1 MAIKF
6 KIGAVDAQTICA
18 VAVGDYNST
27 LHNLFLGFPE
37 KKWNKKRRGWDIPV
51 TQPNLAYLSTTFK
64 QDEYELTAN
73 AATLI
78 KYESLVHQV
87 EEKRASKRWEYLF
100 EDRASTFDPPYTRKP
115 FMHQLVATESAI
127 GSESFG
133 HLMEMGTGKTFCI
146 TLELDYYACTLK
158 AGEMLRIVIVCP
170 KSLVVNWRREM
181 YMGICGVHNVD
192 MDILMGDIKS
202 IDQMIA
208 VIAGEARIKV
218 LIVSYDSVST
228 MIQQLLAFKPSMVVF
243 DESHYVKNPEAKRSK
258 ACNTLAKESTMKR
271 ILTGTPVSN
280 NILDLWH
287 QFELLR
293 PGALGFG
300 TYRGFKNEY
309 AYVEKNGGF
318 ETVTGFKEDKIDKL
332 KEDMARMSFVVKK
345 ERCLD
350 LPQKIFEIRAI
361 EMPDTLRQ
369 VYKKMAQEFYVM
381 LEDGTESTTE
391 FIIVQMLKLSQLCCG
406 FLSGYEGVAME
417 DIELDSDSEPV
428 RKTKITTIPGGDA
441 KLNNMLDDV
450 EDVVADGTKL
460 IIWSR
465 FKQDNQLILKQLRE
479 RGVNAVIYDGSVDA
493 VKKQAA
499 VDGFNTDDSVK
510 VFIGNV
516 KSGGVGLTL
525 LGTKTCPCHTVF
537 YYSNDFSYG
546 TRAQSEDRCHRI
558 GQTNK
563 VLYRDYIYADSIEEY
578 IVDVLRDKRELSDM
592 VKNVAAIKNIL
603 LKASA

>member
-1 MAIKF
+1 MAIRF
-6 KIGAVDAQTICA
+6 KIGAVDANTVCA
-18 VAVGDYNST
+18 VSVGTYDST
-27 LHNLFLGFPE
+27 LHNLFMGFPE
-37 KKWNKKRRGWDIPV
+37 KRWNKKRKGWDIPV
-51 TQPNLAYLSTTFK
+51 TQPNLVYLSNTFK
-64 QDEYELTAN
+64 EDEYEVSAN
-73 AATLI
+73 AATLL
-78 KYESLVHQV
+78 KYEALVHQV
-87 EEKRASKRWEYLF
+87 EEKRATRRWEYLF
-100 EDRASTFDPPYTRKP
+100 EDKASDFDPPYTRKP

-127 GSESFG
+127 GAESFG
-133 HLMEMGTGKTFCI
+133 HLMEMGTGKTFCV
-146 TLELDYYACTLK
+146 TLELDYYACTLQ

-170 KSLVVNWRREM
+170 KSLLVNWKRELL
-181 YMGICGVHNVD
+181 MGICGVHNVD
-192 MDILMGDIKS
+192 LDILTGDIKS
-202 IDQMIA
+202 IEQMIA
-208 VIAGEARIKV
+208 VVAGDARIKV
-218 LIVSYDSVST
+218 LIVSYDSVGT
-228 MIQQLLAFKPSMVVF
+228 MSQQLLAFRPSYVVF

-258 ACNTLAKESTMKR
+258 ACLTLAKESMMKR

-293 PGALGFG
+293 PGALGFS
-300 TYRGFKNEY
+300 TYRAFKNEY
-309 AYVEKNGGF
+309 AYVERNGGF
-318 ETVTGFKEDKIDKL
+318 ETVTGFKEEKIDQL

-350 LPQKIFEIRAI
+350 LPQKIFETHTI
-361 EMPDTLRQ
+361 EMPQTLRE

-406 FLSGYEGVAME
+406 FLSGWEKPDEV
-417 DIELDSDSEPV
+417 DIDPDNPV
-428 RKTKITTIPGGDA
+428 MKSKITCIPGGDA
-441 KLNNMLDDV
+441 KLNAMLDDV

-465 FKQDNQLILKQLRE
+465 FKQDNKLIALRLKE
-479 RGVNAVIYDGSVDA
+479 RGIKAVVYDGSVDA
-493 VKKQAA
+493 NAKQQA

-546 TRAQSEDRCHRI
+546 SRAQSEDRCHRI

-578 IVDVLRDKRELSDM
+578 IVDVLRSKREVSDSI
-592 VKNVAAIKNIL
+592 KNVAAIKDIL
-603 LKASA
+603 LKAVA